1 MKDKRIISM
10 FITSLVTF
18 VASLT
23 ISLGVAFALADPA
36 SAVGLE
42 ELKYDMTTSEQVSQ
56 ELVFDPTNAYRGSL
70 LNSEDPSKDAIF
82 VHNYDS
88 IQYYDGIL
96 AYNIKL
102 VKVAITNNK
111 SQQLSVNFTI
121 KTDDNATNKFLKGA
135 IYCVSGTEG
144 NNAQWVELGDDGK
157 INPISISSNST
168 AYFVVATYVDDT
180 FDLTGTVNF
189 AQSKTMTITVEAD
202 EF

>member
-1 MKDKRIISM
+1 M
-10 FITSLVTF
+10 FITSIITF

-42 ELKYDMTTSEQVSQ
+42 ELKYDMTNSSKITQ
-56 ELVFDPTNAYRGSL
+56 ELVFDPTNAYRGTIE
-70 LNSEDPSKDAIF
+70 NDEDHSKDAIF

-102 VKVAITNNK
+102 VKVAVTNNNDT
-111 SQQLSVNFTI
+111 QLPVNISIT
-121 KTDDNATNKFLKGA
+121 TDDDATNTYLKGA
-135 IYCVSGTEG
+135 VYSVSGTHDQ
-144 NNAQWVELGDDGK
+144 NNKWLDIDSTGK
-157 INPISISSNST
+157 TETISIEANST

-180 FDLTGTVNF
+180 IDFGGTVSF
-189 AQSKTMTITVEAD
+189 AQSKTMFITIREH
-202 EF
+202 